1 MRSDGSGATV
11 LDRYYGNRIEGIA
24 VDWIGR
30 FVSAVIL
37 VITAYCTGTK

>member
-1 MRSDGSGATV
+1 MRTDGSGDTL

-30 FVSAVIL
+30 CVHARAVL
-37 VITAYCTGTK
+37 NS